1 MVGDKVM
8 SRFTYILNDD
18 MNNKMMLRSDD
29 WFLLN
34 DYKTLN
40 NMSDNMGFSIRGVD
54 IVDCDY
60 EMLDAI
66 RKVKVLRLDGGV

>member
-1 MVGDKVM
+1 M
-8 SRFTYILNDD
+8 SRFIYILNDD

-40 NMSDNMGFSIRGVD
+40 NMSDNMGFSIKGVD
-54 IVDCDY
+54 IDDCCYD
-60 EMLDAI
+60 ELESI
-66 RKVKVLRLDGGV
+66 RKVKVLSL